1 METDTRRSMLPIAS
15 LVLAALPIALGLT
28 SLFLFSTFHDAAT
41 RVLMAAVF
49 RVSCA
54 VFGSAAVVLAVLGLK
69 APDERQRTVLLLA
82 ALGLGLGETL
92 PIWWVIVQFLL
103 GLLVLLIGL
112 LKGLKAAL

>member
-1 METDTRRSMLPIAS
+1 METNTRRSVLPIVS
-15 LVLAALPIALGLT
+15 LAIAALPIALGLI
-28 SLFLFSTFHDAAT
+28 SLFLCPTIRDAAT
-41 RVLMAAVF
+41 GTLVEEVF

-54 VFGSAAVVLAVLGLK
+54 GFGSAAVVLAVLGLK
-69 APDERQRTVLLLA
+69 APDGRQRTVLLLA

-112 LKGLKAAL
+112 LKGLGL